1 MKTTTVQRVLG
12 IALALTF
19 ATLAAACGG
28 DKLQTTLSLEN
39 AYCPAG
45 KLGTSVLPEVLK
57 IDSYRVTIS
66 GEGFDPITVEFDGKT
81 ASTPVEGIP
90 KGENRT
96 LLIEAINNRGQVIC
110 RRELTGIEV
119 KGGKIALVEISLL
132 AVPFIANISEG
143 NIVTQTRLTF
153 EGYGEPDGAI
163 EIVDT
168 FSGADTTLTDLDTNA
183 PQVSPSADDA
193 TFKFKPAV
201 LPIGE
206 HLFTVR
212 DFQTGEQ
219 SQVKVTLV
227 APGRTPGTGLSV
239 AGKVGTTG
247 VQTVGRNDVFVEAL
261 EALSK

>member
-1 MKTTTVQRVLG
+1 MKDLKVKRMMGIVLT
-12 IALALTF
+12 LAV

-28 DKLQTTLSLEN
+28 DKLQTTFSLEN
-39 AYCPAG
+39 AYCPVG
-45 KLGTSVLPEVLK
+45 KAGTSVLPEVLK
-57 IDSYRVTIS
+57 IDAYRVTIS
-66 GEGFDPITVEFDGKT
+66 GDGFDPIVVNLDGKT

-96 LLIEAINNRGQVIC
+96 LLIEALNDRGQAIC

-132 AVPFIANISEG
+132 AVPFVANLSEE
-143 NIVTQTRLTF
+143 NVVTQTRLTF

-163 EIVDT
+163 EIIDT
-168 FSGADTTLTDLDTNA
+168 FNGADTTLKDLDTNA
-183 PQVSPSADDA
+183 AQVSPSSDDA
-193 TFKFKPAV
+193 TFTFKPAV

-239 AGKVGTTG
+239 AGRIGTAG
-247 VQTVGRNDVFVEAL
+247 VQTVGRNDVFVEAMEVL
-261 EALSK
+261 LK

>member
-1 MKTTTVQRVLG
+1 MRSLRLRGSIGMAVS
-12 IALALTF
+12 LAAMAF
-19 ATLAAACGG
+19 IAACGG
-28 DKLQTTLSLEN
+28 DKLQTTLSLDN

-45 KLGTSVLPEVLK
+45 KAGTGVLPDVLK
-57 IDSYRVTIS
+57 IDAYRVTIS
-66 GEGFDPITVEFDGKT
+66 GEGFDPIIVTLDGKT

-96 LLIEAINNRGQVIC
+96 LLIEALNNRGQVIC
-110 RRELTGIEV
+110 RRELNGIDV

-132 AVPFIANISEG
+132 AVPFVANLSDG
-143 NIVTQTRLTF
+143 NVVTQTRLIF
-153 EGYGEPDGAI
+153 NGYGEPDGAV
-163 EIVDT
+163 EIIDT
-168 FSGADTTLTDLDTNA
+168 FGGQDTTLTDLDTNA
-183 PQVSPSADDA
+183 AQVSPSSDDA

-227 APGRTPGTGLSV
+227 QPGRTPGTGVSV
-239 AGKVGTTG
+239 SGKIGAGG
-247 VQTVGRNDVFVEAL
+247 VQTVGRNDVFVEAF
-261 EALSK
+261 EALSH